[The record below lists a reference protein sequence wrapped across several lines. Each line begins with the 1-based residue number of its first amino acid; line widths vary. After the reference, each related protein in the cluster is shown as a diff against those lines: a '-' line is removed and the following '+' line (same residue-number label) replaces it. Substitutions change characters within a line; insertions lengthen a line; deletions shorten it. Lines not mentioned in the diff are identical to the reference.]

1 LDEINPLTGQRMI
14 PVADEGKYDIV
25 TSVGRQWVVNK
36 TTKQAI
42 ALPGQYSF
50 GDPNPKFNMSFIN
63 NLNYKNFLT
72 FNMQWD
78 WLAGAHL
85 YNQTKQWMYRD
96 GIHSDYQVPITI
108 NGQTGAW
115 SAFYRGVYAEVS
127 RNGTKNYFYEDAS
140 FARLRNLSVAVDLV
154 KAFGIKGFRKLQLV
168 MTGRNLAT
176 ITKYTGMDPEISSGS
191 NGSAWDRGTDHNTMP
206 NLRSYQVG
214 LNIGF

>member
-1 LDEINPLTGQRMI
+1 
-14 PVADEGKYDIV
+14 
-25 TSVGRQWVVNK
+25 
-36 TTKQAI
+36 
-42 ALPGQYSF
+42 
-50 GDPNPKFNMSFIN
+50 MSFIN
-63 NLNYKNFLT
+63 DFSWKGIVNFN
-72 FNMQWD
+72 FQVD
-78 WLAGAHL
+78 WVYGSHL
-85 YNQTKQWMYRD
+85 YNQTKEWMYRD
-96 GIHSDYQVPITI
+96 GIHADYQVPITI

-176 ITKYTGMDPEISSGS
+176 ITKYTGMDPEISSGA
-191 NGSAWDRGTDHNTMP
+191 NASAWDRGTDHNTMP